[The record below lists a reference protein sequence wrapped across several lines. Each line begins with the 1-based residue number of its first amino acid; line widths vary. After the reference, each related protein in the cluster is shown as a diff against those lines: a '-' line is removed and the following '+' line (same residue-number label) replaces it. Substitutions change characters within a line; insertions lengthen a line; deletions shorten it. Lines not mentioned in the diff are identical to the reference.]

1 MLRIPRLTFV
11 PSEYTNDLDPI
22 GNTTP
27 VPDTVLTVIV
37 YSADVPLVVASSNII
52 ILSEPSGIVTLLFA
66 PNVPVNLM
74 VYSQFMIDLIVNSM
88 VHG

>member
-1 MLRIPRLTFV
+1 M

-66 PNVPVNLM
+66 PNVPVSLM
-74 VYSQFMIDLIVNSM
+74 Y
-88 VHG
+88 